1 MEVIQV
7 PDTGFSLEAPASSDA
22 QIRDANVERG
32 VREAAQHTKRA
43 MGDIARHVVKQGF
56 KNKRPKVDGVN
67 MTK

>member
-22 QIRDANVERG
+22 QVRDANVERG

-43 MGDIARHVVKQGF
+43 MGDIARHVVKQEF
-56 KNKRPKVDGVN
+56 
-67 MTK
+67 